1 MKITGIAL
9 DACSLWQK
17 KSDEMKKN
25 RIEKRDRLIILKDRV
40 DELKELELQTLEY
53 DELEREYNM
62 IHNVDRIAR
71 SGRKC
76 RYNFN
81 R

>member
-1 MKITGIAL
+1 
-9 DACSLWQK
+9 
-17 KSDEMKKN
+17 MKKN

-62 IHNVDRIAR
+62 IQNVDRIAR
-71 SGRKC
+71 AAGNAGIILTGEILKM
-76 RYNFN
+76 FLI
-81 R
+81 